1 VASLRQ
7 DARHLVWLLAGLLA
21 PGAWA
26 ATVRV
31 ENPAGRTTV
40 HAVMGAEKVD
50 VRVLPRGRAVRPDDV
65 KRTEQPD
72 LLLLQCRPADGA
84 VIDLEITL
92 PHTSSLEVV
101 TQSGTISLDGLIR
114 DADLTTGSGDVELTM
129 PWELMRIS
137 VISGTVPKDFF
148 APKIDGLEFLA
159 QPLSPYWTLRD
170 RPTSRNSPAVPMRRQ
185 APRVWRTGSEGRLEL
200 IADTRSFT
208 YGEIRVT
215 AKSIGR
221 LDLAGARLPADS
233 WVKPPKLA
241 AAALEAIAGKPS
253 GEPAAA
259 AAPKPEPA
267 AAQGDMPLFVSQVR
281 MVNLAVSVVDREG
294 HPAQGLQPEDFEVLE
309 NGVPQKISV
318 ARPEDVPFNLVLLLD
333 LSGSTVQDRPAM
345 MEAAKR
351 FVQLARPGDR
361 AAIYIMEQDLLD
373 VISPL
378 TGDRERLL
386 RLIETMPP
394 LGGGTPLYNVIALSL
409 VQESLHSSEDRSA
422 LVVITDG
429 RENMPREPDA
439 LVGSAVSFE
448 ALRDAVAKSPVLL
461 YPILL
466 HASDSFMNSNREKM
480 QQLAQASGGRSF
492 SAESIRDLDPV
503 YPLVAEELRSV
514 YGVTYYPEN
523 QDFDGRWRRLEVRLK
538 RPGFTLRT
546 REGYYAR

>member
-373 VISPL
+373 
-378 TGDRERLL
+378 
-386 RLIETMPP
+386 
-394 LGGGTPLYNVIALSL
+394 NVIALSL

>member
-1 VASLRQ
+1 MAFPRKN
-7 DARHLVWLLAGLLA
+7 ARHLVWLLAGLLA
-21 PGAWA
+21 PAAWGD
-26 ATVRV
+26 TVRV

-50 VRVLPRGRAVRPDDV
+50 VRVSPRGRAVLPDDV

-72 LLLLQCRPADGA
+72 LLLIQCTPADGA
-84 VIDLEITL
+84 PIDLEITL
-92 PHTSSLEVV
+92 PHTASVDVV
-101 TQSGTISLDGLIR
+101 TQSGRISIDGLIR
-114 DADLTTGSGDVELTM
+114 DADLTTAGGDVELTM

-137 VISGTVPKDFF
+137 VVSETVPKGFF
-148 APKIDGLEFLA
+148 APKIDGLEFLVE
-159 QPLSPYWTLRD
+159 PVGPYWTLRD

-185 APRVWRTGSEGRLEL
+185 APRVWRTGPEGRLEL

-221 LDLAGARLPADS
+221 LDLAGAPLPADS

-259 AAPKPEPA
+259 PKPQPA
-267 AAQGDMPLFVSQVR
+267 GGQGDMPLFVSQVR
-281 MVNLAVSVVDREG
+281 MVNLAVSVYDGEG
-294 HPAQGLQPEDFEVLE
+294 RPAQGLQPEDFEVLE
-309 NGVPQKISV
+309 NGVPQKFAV
-318 ARPEDVPFNLVLLLD
+318 AHPGDVPFNLVLLLD

-345 MEAAKR
+345 LEAAKR

-361 AAIYIMEQDLLD
+361 VAIYIMEQDLLD

-378 TGDRERLL
+378 TADRARLL

-394 LGGGTPLYNVIALSL
+394 LGGGTPLYNVIALSM
-409 VQESLHSSEDRSA
+409 VQESLQLSQDRSA

-448 ALRDAVAKSPVLL
+448 ALRDAIAKSPVLL
-461 YPILL
+461 YPVLL

-480 QQLAQASGGRSF
+480 QQLARSSGARSF

-523 QDFDGRWRRLEVRLK
+523 QDFDGRWRPVVVRLK
-538 RPGFTLRT
+538 RPGLTLRT
-546 REGYYAR
+546 RDGYYAR